1 MSDPAG
7 PPLSGR
13 SLAAGGNPS
22 APAAAGGGASPQ
34 QSIGSQVA
42 QPAALGG
49 GVVLKPLPYRL
60 TMPPPDDF
68 YFVRKDQL
76 DGLTENARDHSFDIA
91 VGAGGA
97 AIGFAQNFLS
107 VVKSISAGTAL
118 DTIDLILG
126 MAAVG
131 FTVLAITKYLQY
143 KGNKGTVEILKARI
157 ESGQKAQVGNE
168 AQGS

>member
-1 MSDPAG
+1 
-7 PPLSGR
+7 
-13 SLAAGGNPS
+13 
-22 APAAAGGGASPQ
+22 
-34 QSIGSQVA
+34 
-42 QPAALGG
+42 
-49 GVVLKPLPYRL
+49 
-60 TMPPPDDF
+60 MPPPDDF